1 MNLRVILSAIFAMVF
16 TIAPSIAQNEIKAG
30 KVIQVSIKGVPVEE
44 QAKIDGQYAVS
55 DSGLVNLPYLS
66 SPIRAA
72 GLTPGALAANIQAS
86 YRSQQIYRNPSV
98 QVFASSA
105 DALDKQMVHIGGQV
119 RRPGPVEFNQ
129 GLTLYQAV
137 QAAGGA
143 TEFGSM
149 KRVKLFREGRQ
160 QYYDLTKAQFM
171 NIPLQPSDTVE
182 VPQKNWIGQ

>member
-1 MNLRVILSAIFAMVF
+1 MNLRKIITTVLVAALTVTASY
-16 TIAPSIAQNEIKAG
+16 SQNLIKAG
-30 KVIQVSIKGVPVEE
+30 RVIQVSIKGVPVEE

-55 DSGLVNLPYLS
+55 DSGLVSLPYLS

-86 YRSQQIYRNPSV
+86 YKSQQIYRSPAI
-98 QVFASSA
+98 QVFASTA
-105 DALDKQMVHIGGQV
+105 DALDKQMVHIGGYV
-119 RRPGPVEFNQ
+119 RNPGPVEFNQ

-149 KRVKLFREGRQ
+149 KRVSLYRAGKQ
-160 QYYDLTKAQFM
+160 QTYNLNLAQFK

-182 VPQKNWIGQ
+182 VPQKTITGQ